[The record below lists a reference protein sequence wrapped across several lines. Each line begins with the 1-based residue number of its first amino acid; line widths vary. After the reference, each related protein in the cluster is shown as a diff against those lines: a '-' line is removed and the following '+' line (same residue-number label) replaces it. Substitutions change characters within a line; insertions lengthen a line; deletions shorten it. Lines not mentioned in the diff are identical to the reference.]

1 MSKFNEN
8 VFNATN
14 LTVSK
19 RDGLFKSERLDGL
32 KEGAVAKRKRSLERL
47 EDLWTLT
54 ADRFR
59 QLGVDVVFADTGD
72 EANAIIADR
81 LSGCGKVVK
90 GKSLTTE
97 ETGLRQVLEAAGMA
111 VTETDLGEWIIQQ
124 RDELPSHVTA
134 PAIHLSAVEVADM
147 IRRKL
152 GVKLE
157 ADPAAL
163 TRFVRGHLRET
174 FRSADAGII
183 GANMVIADP
192 ATVMC
197 VSNEG
202 NVSLSSRLPR
212 KLVIMVGVDRI
223 YDNPDGI
230 QHVQRLL
237 SASATGQHYTSYI
250 DFIRKPLPHQDVLI
264 VVLDNGRR
272 QLLAGDFAEA
282 GRCIR
287 CGACLNI
294 CPVYQE
300 VGGHT
305 FGKVYHGGI
314 GALLT
319 AFTGDGG
326 DAASIADYCTRCG
339 SCEPACPMDVP
350 ISSLVARLVADH
362 DPPFYLKLPLDKLM
376 KPATIVDGAASDD
389 DTVAEKMETGR
400 KPTGIFLGCTFRTPL
415 LGTERKAILKAAGEL
430 DGETVFFDE
439 GCCGMPHFYKG
450 MIAEADVREQA
461 LKQLMA
467 QMDRVVVPCSSGY
480 DFLRRRWGDRVELMS
495 IALAENMGQLA
506 PDRRVFYHLPCHLK
520 NPDGEREFNALAR
533 IVPLEEWAT
542 GERCCGSAG
551 TYFIQHPGISKRIL
565 KRKSIPGKQPFVI
578 ITSCP
583 SCLLQLR
590 RTFGRKNVFHAVNFL
605 MSTGTVSNSG

>member
-14 LTVSK
+14 LTVAK
-19 RDGLFKSERLDGL
+19 RDRLFKAEKLDGL
-32 KEGAVAKRKRSLERL
+32 RDAAVAKRKRSLERL

-81 LSGCGKVVK
+81 LAGCSKVVK

-97 ETGLRQVLEAAGMA
+97 ETGLRQVLESSGMA

-134 PAIHLSAVEVADM
+134 PAIHLSAGEVADM
-147 IRRKL
+147 IHRKL

-163 TRFVRGHLRET
+163 TRFVRGHLRDA
-174 FRSADAGII
+174 FLQADAGII
-183 GANMVIADP
+183 GANMIIADP

-197 VSNEG
+197 ISNEG
-202 NVSLSSRLPR
+202 NVSLSARLPG
-212 KLVIMVGVDRI
+212 KLVVMVGVDRI
-223 YDNPDGI
+223 YDNPEGI
-230 QHVQRLL
+230 QDVQRLL
-237 SASATGQHYTSYI
+237 SASATGQHYPSYV

-272 QLLAGDFAEA
+272 QLLAGEFAEA

-319 AFTGDGG
+319 AFTGDGA
-326 DAASIADYCTRCG
+326 DAAFIADYCTRCG

-350 ISSLVARLVADH
+350 ISGLVARLAADH
-362 DPPFYLKLPLDKLM
+362 DLPFYLKLPLDKLM
-376 KPATIVDGAASDD
+376 KPVGAHGEDAVRSDATGEA
-389 DTVAEKMETGR
+389 
-400 KPTGIFLGCTFRTPL
+400 TGIFMGCTFRTPL
-415 LGTERKAILKAAGEL
+415 LGKERKAILKAATQLAGEP
-430 DGETVFFDE
+430 VFFDE

-450 MIAEADVREQA
+450 MVEEADVREQS
-461 LKQLMA
+461 LQKLMA
-467 QMDRVVVPCSSGY
+467 DMDRVLVPCSSGY
-480 DFLRRRWGDRVELMS
+480 DFLRKRWGERVELMS
-495 IALAENMGQLA
+495 IALAKNMGQVTT
-506 PDRRVFYHLPCHLK
+506 DRRVFYHLPCHLK
-520 NPDGEREFNALAR
+520 NEAGEREFNALAR
-533 IVPLEEWAT
+533 IIPLEEWET

-551 TYFIQHPGISKRIL
+551 TYFIQHPAISKRIL
-565 KRKSIPGKQPFVI
+565 KRKSIPGKAPFVI

-590 RTFGRKNVFHAVNFL
+590 RTFGRKNVSHVVDFL
-605 MSTGTVSNSG
+605 LSMGTVLHSG